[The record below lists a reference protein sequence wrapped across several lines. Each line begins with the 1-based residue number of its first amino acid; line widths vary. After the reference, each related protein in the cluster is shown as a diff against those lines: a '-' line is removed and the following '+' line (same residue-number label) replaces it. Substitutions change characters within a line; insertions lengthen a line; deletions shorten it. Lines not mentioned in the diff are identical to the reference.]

1 MVERWPD
8 YIRPKEAHTRR
19 QPLPCKDRTLIAPR
33 FFGPPI
39 RKLLKQY
46 NHSGCGRIRLPRI
59 QCPDLSDTRHFCWM
73 GHITLLRKTARNCR
87 GTSSAASIRMAVVR
101 QFIKGTSVAAMIT
114 LSTLEGGHKRAKSP
128 KSRLPL
134 DTVLHRRR
142 LWRELREVGMHALT
156 GFRLRDRIDG
166 ADRRF
171 WGEKPRARS
180 RVRW

>member
-1 MVERWPD
+1 MNF
-8 YIRPKEAHTRR
+8 
-19 QPLPCKDRTLIAPR
+19 AP
-33 FFGPPI
+33 GVADG
-39 RKLLKQY
+39 
-46 NHSGCGRIRLPRI
+46 NV
-59 QCPDLSDTRHFCWM
+59 LSD
-73 GHITLLRKTARNCR
+73 RNSVVVR
-87 GTSSAASIRMAVVR
+87 RVGRYQGAVVR